1 MKKDIHPK
9 VHTNCVVTCA
19 CGNTFTTISTLP
31 SIAVDI
37 CSACHP
43 LFTGQQKLID
53 TEGRIDKFQKRM
65 KKAQPKK
72 EKKESVKKADV
83 SARLIARRQTLKE
96 MLEQAR
102 EK

>member
-19 CGNTFTTISTLP
+19 CGNTFKTISTLP

-72 EKKESVKKADV
+72 EKKVDV
-83 SARLIARRQTLKE
+83 NARLTAQPQKKHPTLRE